1 MFLFVGLSLPH
12 PSLFFLL
19 EIWQVFSSQ
28 KLVFFSSQKY
38 SFISLVMASLFLF
51 ETSEFECWT
60 SWIHSLISWRFFI
73 CFTFWNIP
81 LTFSYVL
88 SIEVFL
94 SHLSFLISRSSSLFS
109 ECSCVYSLLFLLRGQ
124 NVFSLRLLILL
135 KASSASVLF
144 LCPLSSSPLFGVT
157 LRMWSWCCLEACDL
171 WVRFPDCGFT
181 LKWASRHDYLIGRH
195 PSMSISTVSP
205 FGQFLPRRLFQFPA
219 WEMKVR
225 QLESGC

>member
-1 MFLFVGLSLPH
+1 MWVFPFLILL
-12 PSLFFLL
+12 FLL

-60 SWIHSLISWRFFI
+60 SWIHPLISWRFFI

-88 SIEVFL
+88 PIEVFL

-124 NVFSLRLLILL
+124 NVFSLRLLIFL
-135 KASSASVLF
+135 KSSSASVLF

-181 LKWASRHDYLIGRH
+181 LK
-195 PSMSISTVSP
+195 
-205 FGQFLPRRLFQFPA
+205 
-219 WEMKVR
+219 
-225 QLESGC
+225 